1 MKDKVNKVKV
11 WLARDEDGSLYAYS
25 NPPAKFEEHWELGG
39 FSSNLLLDESRFTE
53 VKWEDNEPTE
63 AYITLIEPQEQPN
76 QEHSTK
82 EIDWEQRRYELTKD
96 ILIKT
101 YFDKK
106 NTLLYDSDIHSAIS
120 YANRIIEKLK
130 KQNK

>member
-1 MKDKVNKVKV
+1 MKDKANKVKV
-11 WLARDEDGSLYAYS
+11 WIARDENGSLYAYA
-25 NPPAKFEEHWELGG
+25 NPPYKFEEHWELGG
-39 FSSNLLLDESRFTE
+39 FSSSLLLDESRFPE
-53 VKWEDNEPTE
+53 VKWEDDKPTE
-63 AYITLIEPQEQPN
+63 AYITLTEPQEHPKQ
-76 QEHSTK
+76 
-82 EIDWEQRRYELTKD
+82 EIDWEQRQYELTKD

>member
-1 MKDKVNKVKV
+1 MKNKVKV
-11 WLARDEDGSLYAYS
+11 WVARDEDESLYAYS

-39 FSSNLLLDESRFTE
+39 FSFFLLLDESRFTE

-63 AYITLIEPQEQPN
+63 AYITLVESQEQPK
-76 QEHSTK
+76 Q

>member
-1 MKDKVNKVKV
+1 MKDKANKVKV
-11 WLARDEDGSLYAYS
+11 WIARDEDGSLYAYS

-39 FSSNLLLDESRFTE
+39 FSSNLLLDESLFPE
-53 VKWEDNEPTE
+53 VKWEDDKPFE
-63 AYITLIEPQEQPN
+63 AYITLVES
-76 QEHSTK
+76 QEHPK
-82 EIDWEQRRYELTKD
+82 QEIDWEQRQYELTKD

>member
-1 MKDKVNKVKV
+1 MKDKANKVKV
-11 WLARDEDGSLYAYS
+11 WIARDEDGSLYAYS

-39 FSSNLLLDESRFTE
+39 FSSNLLLDESRFPE
-53 VKWEDNEPTE
+53 VKWEDDKPTE
-63 AYITLIEPQEQPN
+63 AYITLTEPQEQPK
-76 QEHSTK
+76 Q
-82 EIDWEQRRYELTKD
+82 EIDWEQRRYELAKD

-130 KQNK
+130 KQNQ